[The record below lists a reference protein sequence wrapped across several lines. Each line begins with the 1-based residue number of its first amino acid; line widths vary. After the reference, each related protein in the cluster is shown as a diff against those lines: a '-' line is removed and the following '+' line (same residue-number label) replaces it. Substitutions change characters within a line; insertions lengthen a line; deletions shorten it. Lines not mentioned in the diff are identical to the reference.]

1 MDLPKR
7 KQIRLPDY
15 DYSAPGAY
23 FVTVCTCEK
32 RCILSTITVGAIHE
46 SPAVYLTDAGVIV
59 QRIISC
65 LPQRY
70 PNLAVDHFVIM
81 PNHIHLL
88 LRITEDRAIRESPLQ
103 ENGSRS
109 LLDKAVGFLKM
120 NSSKAIHALFPDLTV
135 WQRSY
140 HEHVIRGEADYRQIL
155 DYIDTNPARWAE
167 DRYFIRIPD

>member
-1 MDLPKR
+1 
-7 KQIRLPDY
+7 
-15 DYSAPGAY
+15 
-23 FVTVCTCEK
+23 
-32 RCILSTITVGAIHE
+32 
-46 SPAVYLTDAGVIV
+46 
-59 QRIISC
+59 
-65 LPQRY
+65 
-70 PNLAVDHFVIM
+70 M

-88 LRITEDRAIRESPLQ
+88 LRITEDRAIRESPLR

-140 HEHVIRGEADYRQIL
+140 HEHVIRGEDDHRMIW